1 MNFKKLLIVFSLI
14 YISCNAQ
21 TYNDFSFYLHENAIN
36 KVFSVIGEIKGKNE
50 YEVMMIKGSYTWTV
64 LNPKIN
70 LFPDSSDF
78 TCDVKV
84 QVGPFKY
91 KSEVVGNLK
100 IMYDDKKNEIS
111 LRITKAVF
119 ELYTMIFGSKIHI
132 KDINLEDY
140 FKDPFIFE
148 GPKSLATDME
158 FTMPDSTLK
167 KIYIQPNECVMKV
180 IKQNIITQC
189 NIVASDKPFKQNVK
203 LAPPIQ
209 SVDKQKQ
216 PTLTK

>member
-91 KSEVVGNLK
+91 QSEVVGNLK

-180 IKQNIITQC
+180 IKQNIITKC